1 VRRREFIILPGA
13 ALAWP
18 LSAQAQSTKVP
29 TIGVLALGR
38 PDAEPFFKGIREGL
52 QTLGYVDGKNIRL
65 DFRSAGGEASALT
78 DAAAALVRLKVD
90 IIVAWQTPA
99 VAAAK
104 QATNEIPIVM
114 AGAGDAVGTGLI
126 ASLARPGGN
135 VTGTTGFGAEL
146 GGKSIELIREVLP
159 SARRVAVLANIS
171 DPFTKPFLA
180 SIELG
185 GRTVGMEIHPIMLRP
200 GEEFDAAFEDM
211 RSKRIDAV
219 IIQPT
224 LLRQHTVELALKY
237 RLPSFSTARPLP
249 ATGGLM
255 SYAASQ
261 ADTFR
266 ETTLYVDKILK
277 GSKPADLPVGQPTK
291 FELVINLK
299 TAQVLGLA
307 IPPNLLARADEL
319 IE

>member
-1 VRRREFIILPGA
+1 MMRREFITILGGA
-13 ALAWP
+13 AAWP
-18 LSAQAQSTKVP
+18 LGAEAQSTKIP
-29 TIGVLALGR
+29 TIGMLALGR
-38 PDAEPFFKGIREGL
+38 PDPDPFLKGIREGL
-52 QTLGYVDGKNIRL
+52 QTLGYVGGQNIRL
-65 DFRSAGGEASALT
+65 EFRSAGGEASALA
-78 DAAAALVRLKVD
+78 DAAAELVRLKID

-99 VAAAK
+99 ATAAK
-104 QATNEIPIVM
+104 QATKEIPIVM
-114 AGAGDAVGTGLI
+114 AGVGDPLGTGLI

-135 VTGTTGFGAEL
+135 VTGTTAFGAEL
-146 GGKSIELIREVLP
+146 GGKSVELIREVLP
-159 SARRVAVLANIS
+159 SARRVAVLANVT

-180 SIELG
+180 YIELG
-185 GRTVGMEIHPIMLRP
+185 GRTVDIEIHPIMLQL
-200 GEEFDAAFEDM
+200 GEEFDAAFDDM

-224 LLRQHTVELALKY
+224 LLRQRAVELALKY
-237 RLPSFSTARPLP
+237 RLPSFSIVRTLP

-255 SYAASQ
+255 SYAANQ

-277 GSKPADLPVGQPTK
+277 GSKPADLPVSQPTK

-299 TAQVLGLA
+299 TAKALGLDV
-307 IPPNLLARADEL
+307 PPMLLARADEV